1 MEIYEFGK
9 ELISEAGDFIR
20 GRMLEDFRV
29 DAKLNPNDLVTDVDH
44 ETEAFIYERILEH
57 WPEHRIIGEEGHG
70 TDVED
75 TRGVLWIVDP
85 IDGTLNFVHQLQNFA
100 ISIGVYIDGKPYA
113 GFILDVMNDNL
124 YHALAGKGAYKN
136 DVRLGRMQDTHLAKS
151 LIALNSNWVIKEGI
165 GHTFTEVVKDAR
177 STRSYGSAALDF
189 VNTAQGIVSAALFFR
204 LHPWDYAAGMIILA
218 ETGGVTTNLLGEEI
232 SILKKDSVLAGN
244 PGIHEELKQYFT
256 SDEKFIASHRKAHG
270 EK

>member
-9 ELISEAGDFIR
+9 ELINEAGDFIR
-20 GRMLEDFRV
+20 KRMLEDFRV

-44 ETEAFIYERILEH
+44 ETEAFIYDRILER
-57 WPEHRIIGEEGHG
+57 WPDHRIIGEEGHG

-75 TRGVLWIVDP
+75 TCGILWIVDP

-100 ISIGVYIDGKPYA
+100 ISIGVYIDGEPYA

-124 YHALAGKGAYKN
+124 YHAGAGKGAYKN
-136 DVRLGRMQDTHLAKS
+136 DTRLGRVQDTSLAKS
-151 LIALNSNWVIKEGI
+151 LVALNSNWVIKEGI
-165 GHTFTEVVKDAR
+165 GRTFTEVVRDAR

-218 ETGGVTTNLLGEEI
+218 ETGGITTNLLGEEI
-232 SILKKDSVLAGN
+232 SILNRDSVLAGN
-244 PGIHEELKQYFT
+244 PGIHEELQQYFIH
-256 SDEKFIASHRKAHG
+256 DEEFITSHRKAHG